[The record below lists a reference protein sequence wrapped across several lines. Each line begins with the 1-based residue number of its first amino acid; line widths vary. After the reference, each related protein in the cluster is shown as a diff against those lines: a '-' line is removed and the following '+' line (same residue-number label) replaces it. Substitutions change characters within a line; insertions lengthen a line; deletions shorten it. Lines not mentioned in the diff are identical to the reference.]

1 MEGRKNRARAFVHR
15 GGGVRIAGTVIACD
29 ATAGTELVFLSHAPA
44 FGVHPKRALPRG
56 GGGRRQL
63 LTTDVTLALLGAAGE
78 RLKTHALPAAYG
90 RPFSL
95 GDLRLEM
102 FPSGFMPGAAS
113 LLCEHDGQRLVYAGP
128 IGAHSVDVRAAD
140 AVCIDATFADAAAA
154 FPSRAEAL
162 AAVGRAVRDVLAR
175 GEAPMV
181 LVDPLAIALD
191 VAATL
196 AADRIGLCA
205 HRAIVQAAAAYR
217 AAGLPAPALQRFAT
231 KIGPGEA
238 LLWPASVRVP
248 ARRAG
253 ARAPGVILISA
264 DAGSLPSDPERDRAR
279 IVFPTAADRAGILRY
294 LEASGAREVALINAP
309 GDDLAAALRAR
320 GIDAYTLGPPRQ
332 IELFAA

>member
-1 MEGRKNRARAFVHR
+1 MDGRKTRARAFVHR

-29 ATAGTELVFLSHAPA
+29 ATAGTELMFLSHAPA
-44 FGVHPKRALPRG
+44 LGAHPKRALPRG

-63 LTTDVTLALLGAAGE
+63 LATDVTLALLGAAGD

-113 LLCEHDGQRLVYAGP
+113 LLCERDGQRLVYAGP
-128 IGAHSVDVRAAD
+128 IGSGAVDVRAAD
-140 AVCIDATFADAAAA
+140 AVCVDATFAGPALS
-154 FPSRAEAL
+154 FPPRTEAL
-162 AAVGRAVRDVLAR
+162 AEVGRAVRAVLAR
-175 GEAPMV
+175 GEAPVV
-181 LVDPLAIALD
+181 LVDPLAVALD

-217 AAGLPAPALQRFAT
+217 GAGLAAPPLQRFAT
-231 KIGPGEA
+231 KVAPGDA

-248 ARRAG
+248 PHRAG
-253 ARAPGVILISA
+253 ARAPGVILVSG
-264 DAGSLPSDPERDRAR
+264 DAASFPSDPDRDRAR
-279 IVFPTAADRAGILRY
+279 IVFPTAADLTGILRY
-294 LEASGAREVALINAP
+294 VEASGAREVALINAP
-309 GDDLAAALRAR
+309 SDDLAGALRAR

-332 IELFAA
+332 IDLFAA